1 MGHDPTPKSP
11 VSRRSILQ
19 GFLGAGGLLAA
30 GGSLA
35 GCSTS
40 ASGQGSIQLWD
51 LFSGADGAKMRTMIQ
66 SVTKA
71 SSDLSVRPVTLAWG
85 SPYYTKLA
93 MSSAS
98 GKAPQTAIMHV
109 SRIAGY
115 APGGLLEP
123 FDLDLLAEQGI
134 TEQDFAPAVWKSCQ
148 FEGRLYALP
157 LDTHPFILFYN
168 KDLAETAGLLTP
180 DGTLKPLTSPEAVID
195 AATKMAGATGAQG
208 ISFGHV
214 TDTGQSWRLFWGL
227 YAQTGAD
234 YEMTVG
240 SPASIDRE
248 KAREVIEF
256 IVRLMDGTAMASTQN
271 YPGAISAF
279 TSGQTGM
286 IFSGEWEL
294 PAFAES
300 IPNLGATPMPTIF
313 GTPATYAD
321 SHAWVLPRQLDR
333 DPETTR
339 RTYELI
345 AGILKE
351 GGTWAA
357 AGHIPAY
364 LPIQDTPEYAALTP
378 QTEYASA
385 GENPVFDPS
394 VWFAGAGTEFQKQV
408 SEVLSGAFTGALTP
422 DEAIDTMTSRIDAM
436 LLAPNPT

>member
-1 MGHDPTPKSP
+1 MGHDPTPRTP

-19 GFLGAGGLLAA
+19 GLLGAGGLLAA
-30 GGSLA
+30 GGTLA

-40 ASGQGSIQLWD
+40 AAGRGGVQLWD
-51 LFSGADGAKMRTMIQ
+51 LFSGADGAKMRSMIQ
-66 SVTKA
+66 SVTTA
-71 SSDLSVRPVTLAWG
+71 APDLSVRPVTLAWG

-98 GKAPQTAIMHV
+98 GKAPETAIMHV
-109 SRIAGY
+109 SRLAGY

-134 TEQDFAPAVWKSCQ
+134 TEQDFAPAVWQSCQ
-148 FEGRLYALP
+148 YEGRLYALP
-157 LDTHPFILFYN
+157 LDTHPFIAFYN
-168 KDLAETAGLLTP
+168 RDIADEAGLLTA
-180 DGTLKPLTSPEAVID
+180 DGTLQPITSPDAMIDTATRLAAV
-195 AATKMAGATGAQG
+195 TGAQG

-214 TDTGQSWRLFWGL
+214 LDTGQSWRLFWGL
-227 YAQTGAD
+227 YAQTGGD
-234 YEMTVG
+234 YSMTVG
-240 SPASIDRE
+240 SPASIDRD

-256 IVRLMDGTAMASTQN
+256 LVRLMDGTAMADNLN

-279 TSGQTGM
+279 TSGRTGM
-286 IFSGEWEL
+286 ILSGEWEL

-300 IPNLGATPMPTIF
+300 IPNLGAMPMPTLF

-321 SHAWVLPRQLDR
+321 SHAWVLPRQADQ
-333 DPETTR
+333 DPETRR
-339 RTYELI
+339 RTYELV
-345 AGILKE
+345 AGILKQ

-364 LPIQDTPEYAALTP
+364 LPVQDTPEYTQLSP

-408 SEVLSGAFTGALTP
+408 SEALSGAFTGALSP
-422 DEAIDTMTSRIDAM
+422 DEAIDSMLSRIDAM

>member
-1 MGHDPTPKSP
+1 MGHDPTFRTP

-19 GFLGAGGLLAA
+19 GLLGAGGLLAA

-40 ASGQGSIQLWD
+40 ATTAGGVQLWD
-51 LFSGADGAKMRTMIQ
+51 LFQGADGVKMRSMIDAVRS
-66 SVTKA
+66 SV
-71 SSDLSVRPVTLAWG
+71 SGLSVRPVTLAWG

-109 SRIAGY
+109 SRLAGY

-134 TEQDFAPAVWKSCQ
+134 REEDFAPAVWKSCQ
-148 FEGRLYALP
+148 YEGQLYAVP

-168 KDLAETAGLLTP
+168 KDLAETAGLLGP
-180 DGTLKPLTSPEAVID
+180 DGNLTPIETPEAMID
-195 AATKMAGATGAQG
+195 AGTRMAEATGAQG

-227 YAQTGAD
+227 YGQTGGD
-234 YEMTVG
+234 YTISVG
-240 SPASIDRE
+240 SPASIDRD

-256 IVRLMDGTAMASTQN
+256 VVRLMDGTAMAATQN

-294 PAFAES
+294 PAYAAA
-300 IPNLGATPMPTIF
+300 IPNLGAVPMPTMF
-313 GTPATYAD
+313 GTPASYAD
-321 SHAWVLPRQLDR
+321 SHAWVLPRQLER
-333 DPETTR
+333 DQETTR
-339 RTYELI
+339 RTYELV
-345 AGILKE
+345 AGILKQS
-351 GGTWAA
+351 GTWAG

-364 LPIQDTPEYAALTP
+364 APIRDTPEYAALTP
-378 QTEYASA
+378 QTEYAGA
-385 GENPVFDPS
+385 GDNPVFDPA
-394 VWFAGAGTEFQKQV
+394 VWFAGAGTEFQNQM
-408 SEVLSGAFTGALTP
+408 SQALTGAFTGATTP
-422 DEAIDTMTSRIDAM
+422 DAAIDSLLSRIDAM